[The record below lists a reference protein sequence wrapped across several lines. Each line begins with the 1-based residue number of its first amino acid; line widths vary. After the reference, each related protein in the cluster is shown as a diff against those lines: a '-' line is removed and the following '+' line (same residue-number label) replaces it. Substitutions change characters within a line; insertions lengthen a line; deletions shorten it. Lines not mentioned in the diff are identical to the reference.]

1 MKALPEDITDN
12 KTKRE
17 IDLSIII
24 VCMNNLEQLF
34 GCLESIIANTHKVK
48 YEILVVAYLFSQEN
62 LKILKEKYPTVK
74 LIESNEIR
82 GFAENNNLALHQ
94 AQGKY
99 CFVLNDDTK
108 FNTPV
113 VDLLVES
120 MEKTPEALVMSP
132 KTLFADGSIQSCGRP
147 QMTFWTYVLS
157 RFKLWNEQKANS
169 PYTNQKGIFQSY
181 NVVGAAF
188 MIKTEIF
195 EKLGF
200 FDETY
205 FFCPEDIALS
215 TLANKRGYKCYVDES
230 ISLYHLEQGTAS
242 KVRMATKPA
251 SAKGNLIFYS
261 ENTKIKKFLLTFL
274 ITIESLVKMIYWEL
288 RTISGNQHAS
298 IQTASYRNVIWAV
311 YSPKTPKE
319 IFIHFYHK
327 IS

>member
-1 MKALPEDITDN
+1 MKALPKNITDN

-34 GCLESIIANTHKVK
+34 RCLESIIANTHKVK
-48 YEILVVAYLFSQEN
+48 YEIIVVAYLFSQKN
-62 LKILKEKYPTVK
+62 IKILKEKYPTVK
-74 LIESNEIR
+74 VIESNEIR
-82 GFAENNNLALHQ
+82 GFAENNNLALHR

-120 MEKTPEALVMSP
+120 MEKTSEASVMSP
-132 KTLFADGSIQSCGRP
+132 KILFADGSIQRCGRP

-157 RFKLWNEQKANS
+157 LFKLWNEQKINS
-169 PYTNQKGIFQSY
+169 PYTNQQGIFQSY

-215 TLANKRGYKCYVDES
+215 TLANKRGYRCYVDES
-230 ISLYHLEQGTAS
+230 ISLYHLEQGTAL
-242 KVRMATKPA
+242 KIRMAVMPA
-251 SAKGNLIFYS
+251 GKKGNLIFYS
-261 ENTKIKKFLLTFL
+261 ENSKIKEILLTFL

-298 IQTASYRNVIWAV
+298 IQAASYRNVIWAV

-327 IS
+327 IR